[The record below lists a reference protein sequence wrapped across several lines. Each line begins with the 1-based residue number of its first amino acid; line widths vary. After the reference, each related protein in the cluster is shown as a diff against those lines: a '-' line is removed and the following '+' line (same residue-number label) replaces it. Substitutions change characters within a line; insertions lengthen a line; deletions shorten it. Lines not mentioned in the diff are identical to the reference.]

1 MANLSTERIS
11 FEQALANLL
20 DLYGIEGGV
29 GGGGTGTILP
39 TRLTLINLVKAKLDE
54 LIPEGEGVVY
64 DLEDTPNVSD
74 PYDLLINAIL
84 NEAAKRVLMNCPK
97 HYLDPVKS
105 NETAIPDLSDTKIG
119 YIKIPNNFLRF
130 ISLKMA
136 EWKTDVTEITPS
148 DSVEYRMQ
156 FNQYVR
162 GGIAKPKVIS
172 RYRTLTTPSITEEI
186 QTTVVGAIKYGN
198 LYDYHAL
205 TQLSSICAVNAHV
218 PTITEWGDLVIAAGG
233 KDVAGGKLKE
243 TGTTYWLTPN
253 TGALDTYGFG
263 ARPGGVRLSTTDS
276 DGYLT
281 KSAYYWSAT
290 EENTLNAKFI
300 SLSYSNDD
308 VFGAFPQL
316 SMGGGFMPKLTGM
329 SVRLIVDTP
338 IEIDGT
344 DAIYVGNDGT
354 RYNCKLMPDGK
365 WWTVENLIETKYR
378 NGNDITITLDFDS
391 WIALGTQ
398 GGIAYYGND
407 FNNQSDVTTATSTI
421 EIVPATSYTSRVL
434 EYFSVNYSHSID
446 WLYYIQ
452 ETEAENVQENIW
464 DALTWAAAGMVLQ
477 IIERVDLSTIAF
489 QRELESYVKATA

>member
-105 NETAIPDLSDTKIG
+105 NATAIPELTDTKIG
-119 YIKIPNNFLRF
+119 YIEIPSNFLRF
-130 ISLKMA
+130 ISLKMS
-136 EWKTDVTEITPS
+136 EWKTDVTELTPS
-148 DSVEYRMQ
+148 ESPEYTMQ
-156 FNQYVR
+156 FNPYSR

-172 RYRTLTTPSITEEI
+172 RYRTLSTPSVTESVE
-186 QTTVVGAIKYGN
+186 TTIVGAIKYGN

-205 TQLSSICAVNAHV
+205 TQVSSICAANAHV
-218 PTITEWGDLVIAAGG
+218 PTITEWGALVIAAGG
-233 KDVAGGKLKE
+233 KDTAGGALKE
-243 TGTTYWLTPN
+243 AGTTHWLTPN
-253 TGALDTYGFG
+253 TGAVDTYGFA

-276 DGYLT
+276 DEYLT
-281 KSAYYWSAT
+281 KNAYYWSAT
-290 EENTLNAKFI
+290 EENTLNAKFV
-300 SLSYSNDD
+300 SFSYSNDY

-316 SMGGGFMPKLTGM
+316 SMAGGFMPKLTGM

-338 IEIDGT
+338 IEIDGSN
-344 DAIYVGNDGT
+344 AIYVGNDGK
-354 RYNCKLMPDGK
+354 RYNCKLMPDGN

-378 NGNDITITLDFDS
+378 NGNDITITLDIDS
-391 WIALGTQ
+391 WVALGTQ
-398 GGIAYYGND
+398 GGICYYDND
-407 FNNQSDVTTATSTI
+407 FNNQSEVTTNTSTI

-434 EYFSVNYSHSID
+434 EYFSVNYSHTID

-452 ETEAENVQENIW
+452 ETEAENVQTNIW
-464 DALTWAAAGMVLQ
+464 DALTWMAAGMVLQ
-477 IIERVDLSTIAF
+477 IIERTDLAKAAF
-489 QRELESYVKATA
+489 EQEQACYKNL